1 MEILCVLQNFLIHC
15 SEPLTPRV
23 IIHPLNWEYVW
34 VPCSDPSHVQA
45 VRGNTTW
52 VSLLEMAMKVVSS
65 GSWLGPWSGD
75 PAPEPPPL
83 PLQIRAEDR
92 FLRTEQ
98 GLLLRALQLGDRG
111 LYSCTAT
118 ENNFKHIVTR
128 VQLHVLGR
136 DAVHAALFPPL
147 AVSVPPPPGTGLP
160 TPPYQELAQLLA
172 QPEVGLIHQYCQ
184 GYWRHVP
191 PNPREAPGALRPPES
206 QDQKK
211 PRNRRHHPPDT

>member
-1 MEILCVLQNFLIHC
+1 MGWPQRWPAAPE
-15 SEPLTPRV
+15 S
-23 IIHPLNWEYVW
+23 HPL
-34 VPCSDPSHVQA
+34 
-45 VRGNTTW
+45 
-52 VSLLEMAMKVVSS
+52 
-65 GSWLGPWSGD
+65 
-75 PAPEPPPL
+75 PP
-83 PLQIRAEDR
+83 QIRADDR

-98 GLLLRALQLGDRG
+98 GLLLRALQPGDRG

-118 ENNFKHIVTR
+118 ENNFKHVITR

-136 DAVHAALFPPL
+136 DAVHAALFPPP
-147 AVSVPPPPGTGLP
+147 AASIPPPPGAGLP

-191 PNPREAPGALRPPES
+191 PSPREAPGAPRPVKP

>member
-15 SEPLTPRV
+15 SEPLSCASSTWAFSLV
-23 IIHPLNWEYVW
+23 
-34 VPCSDPSHVQA
+34 C
-45 VRGNTTW
+45 GNTMW
-52 VSLLEMAMKVVSS
+52 VSLLGMATKVVSS

-147 AVSVPPPPGTGLP
+147 AVSVSPPPGVGLP

-191 PNPREAPGALRPPES
+191 PNPREAPGALRPPEP

>member
-1 MEILCVLQNFLIHC
+1 MGAPPWNGHKRDLLW
-15 SEPLTPRV
+15 EPATQQGG
-23 IIHPLNWEYVW
+23 H
-34 VPCSDPSHVQA
+34 
-45 VRGNTTW
+45 TTH
-52 VSLLEMAMKVVSS
+52 
-65 GSWLGPWSGD
+65 
-75 PAPEPPPL
+75 EPPSL

-98 GLLLRALQLGDRG
+98 GLLLRALQLSDRG

-118 ENNFKHIVTR
+118 ENNFKHVVTR

-136 DAVHAALFPPL
+136 DAVHAALFPPP
-147 AVSVPPPPGTGLP
+147 AVSAPPPPGASPP

-191 PNPREAPGALRPPES
+191 PSPREAPGAPRPPEP

>member
-1 MEILCVLQNFLIHC
+1 MWKLTVGFSWYVEIPHGSPFH
-15 SEPLTPRV
+15 ETAT
-23 IIHPLNWEYVW
+23 E
-34 VPCSDPSHVQA
+34 
-45 VRGNTTW
+45 
-52 VSLLEMAMKVVSS
+52 VVCS
-65 GSWLGPWSGD
+65 GSWLGDRMVTQALNPSSL
-75 PAPEPPPL
+75 PP
-83 PLQIRAEDR
+83 QIRAEDR

-98 GLLLRALQLGDRG
+98 GLLLRALQPADRG

-118 ENNFKHIVTR
+118 ENNFKHVVTR
-128 VQLHVLGR
+128 VQLHVLGW
-136 DAVHAALFPPL
+136 DAVHAALFPQP
-147 AVSVPPPPGTGLP
+147 AVSAPPPPGAGLP

-191 PNPREAPGALRPPES
+191 PSPREAPGAPRPPEP

>member
-1 MEILCVLQNFLIHC
+1 MYVEPYYGLFL
-15 SEPLTPRV
+15 L
-23 IIHPLNWEYVW
+23 
-34 VPCSDPSHVQA
+34 
-45 VRGNTTW
+45 RGNSTRGPLPRNGHRGGLLRGPAGWQGGHTALSPG
-52 VSLLEMAMKVVSS
+52 SLL
-65 GSWLGPWSGD
+65 
-75 PAPEPPPL
+75 
-83 PLQIRAEDR
+83 LQIRAEDR

-98 GLLLRALQLGDRG
+98 GLLLRALQPGDRG

-118 ENNFKHIVTR
+118 ENNFKHVVTR

-136 DAVHAALFPPL
+136 DAVHAALFPLP
-147 AVSVPPPPGTGLP
+147 AASAPPPPGAGLP

-191 PNPREAPGALRPPES
+191 PSPREAPGAPRPPEP

>member
-1 MEILCVLQNFLIHC
+1 MGTEGVC
-15 SEPLTPRV
+15 
-23 IIHPLNWEYVW
+23 
-34 VPCSDPSHVQA
+34 
-45 VRGNTTW
+45 
-52 VSLLEMAMKVVSS
+52 S
-65 GSWLGPWSGD
+65 GSWLGSRVVTQPLS
-75 PAPEPPPL
+75 PHSL

-98 GLLLRALQLGDRG
+98 GLLLRALQLSDRG

-118 ENNFKHIVTR
+118 ENNFKHVVTR

-136 DAVHAALFPPL
+136 DAVHAALFPPP
-147 AVSVPPPPGTGLP
+147 AVSAPPLPGAGPP

-191 PNPREAPGALRPPES
+191 PSPREAPGAPRPPEP

>member
-1 MEILCVLQNFLIHC
+1 MKWKSIWLPYSVVVWKLTVGFSWYVEIPHGSPF
-15 SEPLTPRV
+15 
-23 IIHPLNWEYVW
+23 
-34 VPCSDPSHVQA
+34 
-45 VRGNTTW
+45 RGTAT
-52 VSLLEMAMKVVSS
+52 EVVCS
-65 GSWLGPWSGD
+65 GSWLGDRMVTQALNPSSL
-75 PAPEPPPL
+75 PP
-83 PLQIRAEDR
+83 QIRAEDR

-98 GLLLRALQLGDRG
+98 GLLLRALQPADQG

-118 ENNFKHIVTR
+118 ENNFKHVVTR

-136 DAVHAALFPPL
+136 DAVHAALFPPP
-147 AVSVPPPPGTGLP
+147 AVSAPPPPGAGLP

-191 PNPREAPGALRPPES
+191 PSPREAPGAPRPPEP